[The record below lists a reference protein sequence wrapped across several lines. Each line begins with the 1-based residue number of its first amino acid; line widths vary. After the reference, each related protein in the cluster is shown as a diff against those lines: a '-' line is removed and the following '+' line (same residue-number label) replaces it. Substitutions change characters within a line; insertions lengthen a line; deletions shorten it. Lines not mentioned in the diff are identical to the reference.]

1 MRHLV
6 AISLACAVF
15 GTAHAGSPAGTPP
28 AEKAAA
34 QQAPELMIK
43 NTPTGD
49 AALARLKTLVGA
61 WTGRTKEGQP
71 VKVTYRA
78 ISNGTCVEETIH
90 SADAT
95 DMVSVYCP
103 DRDGV
108 MMTHYCAG
116 NNQPRMRTKD
126 SGDGGRMVFTFV
138 DATNLADP
146 RAGHMKNLVMVFEGK
161 DRLIQEWTWSA
172 DGKDGTE
179 IFQYQRAAS

>member
-1 MRHLV
+1 MRHLI

-15 GTAHAGSPAGTPP
+15 GAARAGSPAGTPP

-34 QQAPELMIK
+34 QQAPEFMIK
-43 NTPTGD
+43 NTPAGD

-61 WTGRTKEGQP
+61 WNGKNKEGQP
-71 VKVTYRA
+71 GKVTYRA

-90 SADAT
+90 SADAM

-108 MMTHYCAG
+108 MMTHYCAS

-138 DATNLADP
+138 DATNLVDP
-146 RAGHMKNLVMVFEGK
+146 KAGHMKNLVMVFEGK

-172 DGKDGTE
+172 DGKDATE

>member
-1 MRHLV
+1 MRHLI
-6 AISLACAVF
+6 AISLVCAVF
-15 GTAHAGSPAGTPP
+15 GAAMAGTPAGSPAV
-28 AEKAAA
+28 EKAAA
-34 QQAPELMIK
+34 RQAPEVLIK
-43 NTPTGD
+43 NTATGD
-49 AALARLKTLVGA
+49 AALARLKTLVGD
-61 WTGRTKEGQP
+61 WTGKTKEGQP

-90 SADAT
+90 AADAM

-116 NNQPRMRTKD
+116 NNQPRMRTRD

-146 RAGHMKNLVMVFEGK
+146 KAGHMKNLVMVFEGK

-179 IFQYQRAAS
+179 IFRYQRAAS

>member
-1 MRHLV
+1 MRHLI
-6 AISLACAVF
+6 AISLVCAVF
-15 GTAHAGSPAGTPP
+15 GAAMAGTPAGSPAV
-28 AEKAAA
+28 EKAAA
-34 QQAPELMIK
+34 RQAPEVLIK
-43 NTPTGD
+43 NTATGD
-49 AALARLKTLVGA
+49 AALARLKTLVGD
-61 WTGRTKEGQP
+61 WTGKTKEGQP

-90 SADAT
+90 AADAM

-116 NNQPRMRTKD
+116 NNQPRMRTRD

-146 RAGHMKNLVMVFEGK
+146 KAGHMKNLVMVFEGK